1 LERLLEALKRD
12 VHACSERRLEDGIMN
27 LGEVEREIM
36 KLCRSPFVEKK
47 DPIPPDWVPITDVLA
62 ILCRFRKHW
71 KIFRAAKDEEETRLI
86 SEVFGEEYRHS
97 QS

>member
-1 LERLLEALKRD
+1 MERLLEAVKRYVD
-12 VHACSERRLEDGIMN
+12 AYSERRLGDGIMN

-36 KLCRSPFVEKK
+36 KLRRSPFGEQMY
-47 DPIPPDWVPITDVLA
+47 PIPPDWVPIRDVLA
-62 ILCRFRKHW
+62 ILCRLRKHW
-71 KIFRAAKDEEETRLI
+71 KLFRTAKNDEETKLI